1 VRTLEHPLRED
12 IQLDDVL
19 GAAADPIRR
28 RIIGQLAH
36 DHRAQAC
43 SAFAL
48 PVTKSTSTH
57 HFRVLREAGVIEQHY
72 QGTSILNTLRTEDL
86 NARFPGLLDALIKA
100 QLINEPPLVSAPATT
115 Q

>member
-1 VRTLEHPLRED
+1 MRTLEHPRRED

-28 RIIGQLAH
+28 RIIGQLARGH
-36 DHRAQAC
+36 GAQAC

-57 HFRVLREAGVIEQHY
+57 HFRVLREAGVIEQRY
-72 QGTSILNTLRTEDL
+72 QGTSIVSVLRTEDL
-86 NARFPGLLDALIKA
+86 TARFPGLLDALINA
-100 QLINEPPLVSAPATT
+100 QLINEPLVVSTPAAT